1 MEGLIRTL
9 PSGWRDAVLVCGKCS
24 KKVGGGF
31 GPKGRL
37 PLAKALRRTLSLKG
51 RKARAGVI
59 ETKCLGVC
67 PKRAVMVVDAARS
80 GEWLIVAERTPVDD
94 VIARLR
100 VDQA

>member
-24 KKVGGGF
+24 KKIGGGF
-31 GPKGRL
+31 GPKRRL
-37 PLAKALRRTLSLKG
+37 PLAKALRRTLGLKG
-51 RKARAGVI
+51 RKARAGVV

-67 PKRAVMVVDAARS
+67 PKRSVMLVDTAHPDA
-80 GEWLIVAERTPVDD
+80 WLIVAEGTPIPD

-100 VDQA
+100 IDQA